1 MRRVY
6 VCEGAHWFLPCLV
19 CDRSSGTFL
28 LMRGRHWAWGWS
40 TSPCTPPLSH
50 LPPSFPFLSPFHQAP
65 RGEGHLVKGSRWRR
79 TAAAMCGGPGPA
91 QSSASARWSTISP
104 VVRKTSVCRSSI
116 FLPLLLL
123 ISLRPRQVIVRQV
136 SRWHSHLQKLLP
148 LTLRRAKTQFDLGAK
163 FRVNKMFVLWRK
175 L

>member
-6 VCEGAHWFLPCLV
+6 VCEGAHWSLPCLV

-40 TSPCTPPLSH
+40 TSPFPTSL
-50 LPPSFPFLSPFHQAP
+50 LPSPSSPFHPPPPLHLIPEAP
-65 RGEGHLVKGSRWRR
+65 EGEGHLVKGSQWRR
-79 TAAAMCGGPGPA
+79 TAAAICGGPGPA
-91 QSSASARWSTISP
+91 RSLPSARWSTISP

-123 ISLRPRQVIVRQV
+123 IFLRPRQVIVRQV
-136 SRWHSHLQKLLP
+136 S
-148 LTLRRAKTQFDLGAK
+148 LTLPPTEAPPFVYAELLGVGK
-163 FRVNKMFVLWRK
+163 DTVWFGGGV
-175 L
+175 

>member
-40 TSPCTPPLSH
+40 TSPCTPPLPQ
-50 LPPSFPFLSPFHQAP
+50 PPSFLPPPPHSTTTPTLSQKFPGG
-65 RGEGHLVKGSRWRR
+65 GEGHLVKGSRWRR
-79 TAAAMCGGPGPA
+79 TAAAICGGPGPA
-91 QSSASARWSTISP
+91 RSIPNARWSTISR

-123 ISLRPRQVIVRQV
+123 IFLHPRQVIVRQV
-136 SRWHSHLQKLLP
+136 SQTLP
-148 LTLRRAKTQFDLGAK
+148 PPQAPPSLCRDAQS
-163 FRVNKMFVLWRK
+163 
-175 L
+175 